1 MVYMVFQLM
10 ALPSLAQSDQYLAE
24 STIHQFALAAEKKN
38 VSGLNYLLHEN
49 FLAIINNQMFIKE
62 DYVRMLRDERIGGV
76 PCRVEVQ
83 HADMLDNRVYA
94 KVKCLRGN
102 ETIALYF
109 QLFKNKNKWQVLHVL
124 QDQPQKM

>member
-10 ALPSLAQSDQYLAE
+10 ALPSVAQSDQYLAE
-24 STIHQFALAAEKKN
+24 STIHQFALATEKKN
-38 VSGLNYLLHEN
+38 VSGMNYLLHEN
-49 FLAIINNQMFIKE
+49 FLAMINNQTFIKE
-62 DYVRMLRDERIGGV
+62 DYVKMLRDDKIGTEQCRI
-76 PCRVEVQ
+76 EIQ
-83 HADMLDNRVYA
+83 YIDMLDNRVYA